1 MVVDFAQY
9 WNKDVEQSEWDKLQD
24 PNVVSE
30 LERRFKVMMENFD
43 VLSPMDTGATG
54 SKVMF
59 RRILAPIGY
68 DCKPD
73 FPDTSPSF
81 MDEEYNKRCMSDAD
95 FMSPIYDSVFD
106 RLFEQVPIHPDYAIP
121 SDFEGEWDAAAAEAY
136 YGD

>member
-1 MVVDFAQY
+1 MLTYVNFDQF

-43 VLSPMDTGATG
+43 SLDPLESGATG

-68 DCKPD
+68 DCKPH
-73 FPDTSPSF
+73 SF
-81 MDEEYNKRCMSDAD
+81 MDEEYNKRCMSDSD
-95 FMSPIYDSVFD
+95 FMSPIYNSVFN
-106 RLFEQVPIHPDYAIP
+106 RLFEQVPRHPDYTNTV
-121 SDFEGEWDAAAAEAY
+121 
-136 YGD
+136 